1 MLVGG
6 RESLFV
12 LGAIAILYLIYKN
25 SKEKKPVQK
34 EVNSDSYLDYDPVYD
49 TPKEVNDNLTIS
61 QEIDAKIQ
69 KSSTEQ
75 TWKIVAIVFAILLI
89 SPVLGEILEDIP
101 DFLEIFKVENEN
113 EDQNNVP
120 RSYLS
125 VEDAADKV
133 TSGNTDELLR
143 LEFVRF
149 GDLTPEYLTI
159 QIFDMD
165 VMYDC
170 TDQLASDCLIKEYT
184 NNGQES
190 YYHSK
195 NCEDFND
202 RFCLILMENGIDI
215 CDTEC
220 VVKLVVSYKGKA
232 IWDADVG
239 IDWTETNS
247 SDTNSSDT
255 NSSDTN
261 SSDTSDSS
269 N

>member
-101 DFLEIFKVENEN
+101 EK
-113 EDQNNVP
+113 
-120 RSYLS
+120 
-125 VEDAADKV
+125 
-133 TSGNTDELLR
+133 
-143 LEFVRF
+143 
-149 GDLTPEYLTI
+149 
-159 QIFDMD
+159 
-165 VMYDC
+165 
-170 TDQLASDCLIKEYT
+170 
-184 NNGQES
+184 
-190 YYHSK
+190 
-195 NCEDFND
+195 
-202 RFCLILMENGIDI
+202 
-215 CDTEC
+215 
-220 VVKLVVSYKGKA
+220 
-232 IWDADVG
+232 
-239 IDWTETNS
+239 
-247 SDTNSSDT
+247 
-255 NSSDTN
+255 
-261 SSDTSDSS
+261 
-269 N
+269 